1 MDDFVNLYQYHLA
14 WLIYF
19 LSGSV
24 FSLAWWR
31 LTSGVKNAGW
41 RDLVRGMA
49 LVFIFTP
56 WYVSEAQEHAA
67 PAIVVA
73 VMDLFLGST
82 DNGLS
87 SAICLL
93 SVTAIM
99 LVWLLGKRLF
109 VRNHDD

>member
-1 MDDFVNLYQYHLA
+1 MDLKNL
-14 WLIYF
+14 II
-19 LSGSV
+19 LSIILLS
-24 FSLAWWR
+24 
-31 LTSGVKNAGW
+31 
-41 RDLVRGMA
+41 

-67 PAIVVA
+67 PAIVVV